1 MYRKDVNERSP
12 MRVFEKSMHGG
23 LGRGNVG
30 VVASRPG
37 VGKTALL
44 VQIALDD
51 LLRDRK
57 VLHISHEHAVDH
69 VRAYYDEIFRDLA
82 ATSKLDDQA
91 SVKLDVE
98 RNRLLYSHVTQAA
111 NGPPSDRGGRSSI
124 ANILHAV
131 AFARDVAHFEP
142 DVIILD
148 GFDINHA
155 ADDALLAL
163 SELAAERSVELWLSA
178 NVETAPSKP
187 GELPAPLDRFAKDLD
202 VVVFLATE
210 RDVVRL
216 RLLKD
221 HDNVATAD
229 LHLRLDAHSMRIIDE
244 DVPPPSER
252 ARNPRRYRLL
262 SGGGKGAEAEFGACA
277 ERWGMTEVNYTFAGH
292 TILER
297 RRGLVQ
303 LAEDDLKKGD
313 FSLVYVSKRLNRV
326 LSEIPLVRSILQTIW
341 HQINGASQVF
351 VVGTIQADNTVRGG
365 TGWGAELARLWKK
378 PLFVYDQPKRS
389 WFRWSGSAWEIAHMP
404 VITSEAFAGIG
415 TQNLTD
421 DGREAIRDLFLRS
434 FGDPSG

>member
-30 VVASRPG
+30 VVAARAG

-82 ATSKLDDQA
+82 VSSKLDDPA
-91 SVKLDVE
+91 TVRLDVE
-98 RNRLLYSHVTQAA
+98 RNRLIYSHIGPASSA
-111 NGPPSDRGGRSSI
+111 PPSPRGGRSSI
-124 ANILHAV
+124 AKIV
-131 AFARDVAHFEP
+131 DTVTFARDIAHFDPE
-142 DVIILD
+142 VIILD
-148 GFDINHA
+148 GFDFHHA
-155 ADDALLAL
+155 SDDALQSL
-163 SELAAERSVELWLSA
+163 SRLAADRSVELWLSA
-178 NVETAPSKP
+178 NVDAAPSKA
-187 GELPAPLDRFAKDLD
+187 GELPAPLARFAAELD
-202 VVVFLATE
+202 VVVFLAPE

-221 HDNVATAD
+221 HQNADLAD
-229 LHLRLDAHSMRIIDE
+229 LHLRLDPHSMRIIDE

-252 ARNPRRYRLL
+252 ARDPRRHRLL

-277 ERWGMTEVNYTFAGH
+277 ERWGMTEVNYSFDGH
-292 TILER
+292 TTLER
-297 RRGLVQ
+297 SRGVVKLGD
-303 LAEDDLKKGD
+303 DDLKKGD
-313 FSLVYVSKRLNRV
+313 FSLVYVSKRLGRV

-341 HQINGASQVF
+341 HQVSGASQIF
-351 VVGTIQADNTVRGG
+351 VVGVIQADNTVRGG

-378 PLFVYDQPKRS
+378 PLFVFDQPRKA
-389 WFRWSGSAWEIAHMP
+389 WFRWSGKAWEIANMP
-404 VITSEAFAGIG
+404 VITSESFAGIG
-415 TQNLTD
+415 TQNLSD
-421 DGREAIRDLFLRS
+421 EGRQAIRELFLRS
-434 FGDPSG
+434 FGDPSA

>member
-82 ATSKLDDQA
+82 ATSKLDDPA
-91 SVKLDVE
+91 AVKLDVE

-111 NGPPSDRGGRSSI
+111 NGPPSQRGGRSSI

-142 DVIILD
+142 DVVILD
-148 GFDINHA
+148 GFDLHHA
-155 ADDALLAL
+155 GEEALQAL
-163 SELAAERSVELWLSA
+163 SKLASERSVELWLSA
-178 NVETAPSKP
+178 NVEAAPSKP
-187 GELPAPLDRFAKDLD
+187 GELPEPLDRFASELD
-202 VVVFLATE
+202 VVVLLATE
-210 RDVVRL
+210 RGVVRL

-221 HDNVATAD
+221 HDSKDIAE
-229 LHLRLDAHSMRIIDE
+229 LHLRLDPHSMRIIDE

-277 ERWGMTEVNYTFAGH
+277 ERWGMTEVNYSFEGH
-292 TILER
+292 TFLER
-297 RRGLVQ
+297 SRGVVR

-326 LSEIPLVRSILQTIW
+326 LSEIPLVRSVLQTIW

-351 VVGTIQADNTVRGG
+351 VIGVIQADDTVRGG

-378 PLFVYDQPKRS
+378 PLFVYDQPKKA

-404 VITSEAFAGIG
+404 AITSEAFAGIG
-415 TQNLTD
+415 TQNLSD
-421 DGREAIRDLFLRS
+421 EGRQAIRDLFLRS